1 MDRKLHALVT
11 RDILTDTVRIDI
23 RGSLT
28 EESRPA
34 LMHMIRRVRDMGIPS
49 HIYVDLSRAAFVESS
64 ALAGLRT
71 DLNAIDGAAPHG
83 LAGRGV
89 SLILTPPADA
99 APPEASI
106 NELSLAITD
115 ELTDGFGDRIGAAA
129 PDPLDAMFGRPWADY
144 SDDEL
149 LLASDSIF
157 ALLDNPEAFT
167 GSDLLARYNE
177 IGQELS
183 RRNPN
188 PLGGLYDPAREGQ
201 PAS

>member
-1 MDRKLHALVT
+1 MDRKLHALAT
-11 RDILTDTVRIDI
+11 RDVLTDTVRIDI

-34 LMHMIRRVRDMGIPS
+34 LMHMIRRVRDMGVPS
-49 HIYVDLSRAAFVESS
+49 HISVDISRAAFVESS
-64 ALAGLRT
+64 ALADLRA
-71 DLNAIDGAAPHG
+71 DLNAIDELALSG

-89 SLILTPPADA
+89 SLTLTPPAGAA
-99 APPEASI
+99 APEAIAS
-106 NELSLAITD
+106 ELSLAITD
-115 ELTDGFGDRIGAAA
+115 ELTGGFNGSTSAGS

-157 ALLDNPEAFT
+157 ALLDSPESFA

-183 RRNPN
+183 RRNP
-188 PLGGLYDPAREGQ
+188 LDGLCDPREGQ
-201 PAS
+201 AVS

>member
-1 MDRKLHALVT
+1 MDRKLHALAT
-11 RDILTDTVRIDI
+11 RDVLTDTVRIDI
-23 RGSLT
+23 RGSLN

-49 HIYVDLSRAAFVESS
+49 HIHVDLSRAAFVEST

-71 DLNAIDGAAPHG
+71 DLNAVDEVALPGV
-83 LAGRGV
+83 AGHGV
-89 SLILTPPADA
+89 SLILTPPANA
-99 APPEASI
+99 AQPEASV

-115 ELTDGFGDRIGAAA
+115 ELTDGFADSIKAAA
-129 PDPLDAMFGRPWADY
+129 PDPLDAMFGRPWAEY

-157 ALLDNPEAFT
+157 ALLDNPEAFP
-167 GSDLLARYNE
+167 GSDLLARYSE

-183 RRNPN
+183 RRK
-188 PLGGLYDPAREGQ
+188 PLGGLYDSAREGQ
-201 PAS
+201 VAS

>member
-1 MDRKLHALVT
+1 MDRKLHALAT
-11 RDILTDTVRIDI
+11 RDVLTDTVRIDI

-28 EESRPA
+28 GESRPA

-49 HIYVDLSRAAFVESS
+49 HISVDISRAAFVESS
-64 ALAGLRT
+64 ALADLRT
-71 DLNAIDGAAPHG
+71 DLNAIDELALPGV
-83 LAGRGV
+83 AGRGV
-89 SLILTPPADA
+89 SLTLTPPAGA
-99 APPEASI
+99 AAPEASA

-115 ELTDGFGDRIGAAA
+115 ELTGGFSGSTGAGS

-157 ALLDNPEAFT
+157 ALLDSPEAFA

-183 RRNPN
+183 RRNP
-188 PLGGLYDPAREGQ
+188 LDGLYDPREGQ
-201 PAS
+201 AVS

>member
-1 MDRKLHALVT
+1 MDRKLHALAT
-11 RDILTDTVRIDI
+11 RDVLTDTVRIDI
-23 RGSLT
+23 RGSLN

-49 HIYVDLSRAAFVESS
+49 HIHVDLSRAAFVESS

-71 DLNAIDGAAPHG
+71 DLNAVDEVALPGM
-83 LAGRGV
+83 AGHGV
-89 SLILTPPADA
+89 SLILTTPADA
-99 APPEASI
+99 APPQGSV

-115 ELTDGFGDRIGAAA
+115 ELTDGFNESIEAEA
-129 PDPLDAMFGRPWADY
+129 PDPMDAMFGRPWADY

-157 ALLDNPEAFT
+157 ALLDNPEAFA

-183 RRNPN
+183 RRNPF
-188 PLGGLYDPAREGQ
+188 GGLHEPAREGQ
-201 PAS
+201 AAS

>member
-1 MDRKLHALVT
+1 MDRNLHALVT
-11 RDILTDTVRIDI
+11 RDVLTDTVRIDI

-28 EESRPA
+28 EESRQA
-34 LMHMIRRVRDMGIPS
+34 LLHMTRRVRDMGILS
-49 HIYVDLSRAAFVESS
+49 HIHVDLSRAAFVESS

-71 DLNAIDGAAPHG
+71 DLNAIDGDAPHSV
-83 LAGRGV
+83 AGHGV

-99 APPEASI
+99 APAEASM

-115 ELTDGFGDRIGAAA
+115 ELTDGFGDSIRTAA
-129 PDPLDAMFGRPWADY
+129 PDPLDAMLGRPWADY

-149 LLASDSIF
+149 LLASDSVF
-157 ALLDNPEAFT
+157 ALLDNPQAFT

-183 RRNPN
+183 RRH

-201 PAS
+201 AAS

>member
-1 MDRKLHALVT
+1 MDRKLHALAT
-11 RDILTDTVRIDI
+11 RDVLTDTVRIDI
-23 RGSLT
+23 RGSLN

-49 HIYVDLSRAAFVESS
+49 HIHVDLSRAAFVESS

-71 DLNAIDGAAPHG
+71 DLNAVDEVALPGM
-83 LAGRGV
+83 AGHGV
-89 SLILTPPADA
+89 SLILTTPADA
-99 APPEASI
+99 APPQGSV

-115 ELTDGFGDRIGAAA
+115 ELTDGFNESIEAEA

-157 ALLDNPEAFT
+157 ALLDNPEAFA

-183 RRNPN
+183 RRNRFA
-188 PLGGLYDPAREGQ
+188 GLHEPAREGQ
-201 PAS
+201 AAS